1 VDNYF
6 YRFKLLRIFMRAL
19 LTGLTLLAL
28 GESAFAVTPPPLTG
42 MTILVLGESHMSI
55 NDHLIATLP
64 DELALQGAKI
74 FSYGAC
80 GASAGDWLKA
90 KSVPCGAYR
99 VDTGNIKE
107 RPADI
112 ASTQPIGNLINK
124 HHPNLI
130 VLVIGD
136 TMASYDN
143 KEIPK
148 SWVWQGVSA
157 LSKEIKTQGTRCVWV
172 GPAWGQDGG
181 KYKKTNA
188 RAKEFSDYLSTLVA
202 PLHTSTHWYS
212 PNQANG
218 NTDGQ
223 HFDKCYEGWAKG
235 ITNTILS
242 PGILL
247 PHNLKYRLIFTTDIG
262 NNKGIR

>member
-1 VDNYF
+1 MS
-6 YRFKLLRIFMRAL
+6 KLLVGVA
-19 LTGLTLLAL
+19 LLAL
-28 GESAFAVTPPPLTG
+28 GESAFAVSPPPLTG

-99 VDTGNIKE
+99 IDTGNIKE

-202 PLHTSTHWYS
+202 PCTYIDSLAFSKPGEWKTL
-212 PNQANG
+212 
-218 NTDGQ
+218 DGQ
-223 HFDKCYEGWAKG
+223 HFDKWGYEGWAKG
-235 ITNTILS
+235 ITNAILS
-242 PGILL
+242 PGIL
-247 PHNLKYRLIFTTDIG
+247 PTLKP
-262 NNKGIR
+262 